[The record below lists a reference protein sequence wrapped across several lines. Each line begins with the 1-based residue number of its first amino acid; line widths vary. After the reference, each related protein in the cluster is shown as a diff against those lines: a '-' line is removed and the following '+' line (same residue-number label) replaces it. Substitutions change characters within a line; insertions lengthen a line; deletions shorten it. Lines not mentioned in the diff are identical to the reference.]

1 MRYLILI
8 LMFITV
14 ACAKNTPATEDIQQK
29 CLSCDNAPE
38 ATAAELEE
46 VMIEIQNNA
55 EECAVRIWSRISDKP
70 LYEVKGGYG
79 IHNCKIYII
88 QNPEIK
94 SKENE

>member
-8 LMFITV
+8 LLLITV
-14 ACAKNTPATEDIQQK
+14 ACAKSTPATEDVQQI
-29 CLSCDNAPE
+29 CLSCDDEPE
-38 ATAAELEE
+38 IASIELEE

-55 EECAVRIWSRISDKP
+55 DECAVRIWSRISDKP
-70 LYEVKGGYG
+70 LYEVKGGQG

-94 SKENE
+94 SKEDK